1 MRADL
6 LALTTDAL
14 TTLTNRGLVKRATKE
29 VEAAAPTLVSDGD
42 GTLTGTFGDGIST
55 RLPVGGGLD
64 AATCTCGA
72 SGVCRHVLVV
82 VLAYQRDAAGEAA
95 TAPPEPENAV
105 PAAASDASSI
115 IHATT
120 EWSPAAFTDD
130 QLAARIG
137 KRLMTSAQRA
147 ARAGYAARVVRA
159 TAADPAPRVELSS
172 CSVRFLVPGDLGF
185 THTDAVKGA
194 RDDVIA
200 LAVWAFRVAD
210 ERHPGVPDVQVQVG
224 GSADT
229 SETGLADA
237 VALAAEVLRTG
248 AVHAG
253 AGLGG
258 AIAGVQRTLDA
269 AGLRWPLLAVGD
281 VAGQLTAYAERSSRY
296 RPDLLADLVTELH
309 ARHRA
314 AASGDGLRSRI
325 LGTEEAAQT
334 PLRRLRLDGLGCR
347 ITGDAT
353 ERVVEIFL
361 AHSDSAT
368 VLVIR
373 RIWPVSGPDDR
384 VTSRRIA
391 GATVA
396 ALAAGSVVTESA
408 VRSASRTV
416 RLGTGNVAKTS
427 VGPSAGAWEKLPAGL
442 IVRDL
447 PAAAAELDD
456 LPPRFVR
463 PRVEAELV
471 RVVEIAEVR
480 DIVYA
485 PGAQRLDAV
494 IVDPSGSPGLVS
506 SVYRPAV
513 PGGLDALARAL
524 SDGPRFVS
532 GTLRR
537 HAGAVVVDPLAVA
550 VDGRVVVPDLAV
562 DEPAVALA
570 AGSFVEPDALDL
582 AVDGAVSVLAEVAH
596 RGLDH
601 LPTTFPERLRAAAAE
616 LSRAGLARAAESVSA
631 FAAAPPSSE
640 EAVVAW
646 VDAYLRLAVT
656 SDLR

>member
-1 MRADL
+1 VRADL
-6 LALTTDAL
+6 LALTVDGL

-29 VEAAAPTLVSDGD
+29 VDAAPPALVLADD
-42 GTLTGTFGDGIST
+42 GTLTGTTADGVVT
-55 RLPVGGGLD
+55 TVPVGGGLD

-72 SGVCRHVLVV
+72 SGVCRHVVAV
-82 VLAYQRDAAGEAA
+82 VLTYQRDAVE
-95 TAPPEPENAV
+95 APPEPGNAV
-105 PAAASDASSI
+105 PRPASDASSQDR
-115 IHATT
+115 ATIG
-120 EWSPAAFTDD
+120 WSPGDFTDD

-137 KRLMTSAQRA
+137 KRLMTAAHRA

-159 TAADPAPRVELSS
+159 GAADPAPRVELSS

-210 ERHPGVPDVQVQVG
+210 ERYPGVADVQVQVG
-224 GSADT
+224 GVVDAPD
-229 SETGLADA
+229 TGLVDA
-237 VALAAEVLRTG
+237 VALADEVLRTG

-253 AGLGG
+253 AGMAG
-258 AIAGVQRTLDA
+258 AIAAVQRTLDG

-281 VAGQLTAYAERSSRY
+281 VAEQLTAYAERSSRY
-296 RPDLLADLVTELH
+296 RPEVLADLVTELH
-309 ARHRA
+309 ARQRA
-314 AASGDGLRSRI
+314 ARGNGLRARI
-325 LGTEEAAQT
+325 LGTEEVAQT
-334 PLRRLRLDGLGCR
+334 PLRRVRLDGLGCR

-353 ERVVEIFL
+353 EGVVEIFL
-361 AHSDSAT
+361 AHGDSAT

-373 RIWPVSGPDDR
+373 RIWPVSGPDER
-384 VTSRRIA
+384 VTGRRIA

-416 RLGTGNVAKTS
+416 RLGTGNLAKTTVS
-427 VGPSAGAWEKLPAGL
+427 PSAGAWDRLPPGL
-442 IVRDL
+442 VVRDL
-447 PAAAAELDD
+447 MAAAVELDD

-471 RVVEIAEVR
+471 RVVEICDVR
-480 DIVYA
+480 DVVYA

-494 IVDPSGSPGLVS
+494 ITDSSGATGVVS
-506 SVYRPAV
+506 SVYRPTA

-524 SDGPRFVS
+524 GGGYGRPRFVS

-550 VDGRVVVPDLAV
+550 VDDRVVVPDLAV
-562 DEPAVALA
+562 DEPGVELA
-570 AGSFVEPDALDL
+570 PGSFVGADAVDL

-601 LPTTFPERLRAAAAE
+601 LPTTFPERLRTAAAD
-616 LSRAGLARAAESVSA
+616 LSRAGLRKAAEAVET
-631 FAAAPPSSE
+631 FAAAPDE
-640 EAVVAW
+640 VTAW